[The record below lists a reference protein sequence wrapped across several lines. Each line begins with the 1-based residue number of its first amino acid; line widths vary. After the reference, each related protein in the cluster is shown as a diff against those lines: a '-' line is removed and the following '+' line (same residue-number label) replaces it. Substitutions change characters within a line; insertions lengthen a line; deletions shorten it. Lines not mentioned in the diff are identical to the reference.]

1 MIGGIEELKEIVKK
15 LITRWLLFL
24 FRRKKPQYNIIEEP
38 MQRIINIVK
47 DYLTRETN
55 NALLITGEW
64 GVGKT
69 YFFDNKLSEE
79 IKGTSIKENESVKYK
94 PIRVSLSGVTSIDDI
109 ERRIVTP
116 FLSLLRK
123 GVIELGKGAINYIL
137 SITRLKEFIPEGFSK
152 LIDEFKRTNS
162 SEINSKAN
170 RLVICFDDLER
181 VSKSFAIENL
191 IGYINNLTE
200 NYDFKIIIIGNIDK
214 IEDNN
219 FDEIKE
225 KLIGREIEYKIN
237 IEEVFDTLI
246 QGEFQSFSEYTKF
259 LQKEKNF
266 ICSFFQDYKNI
277 RTLKFILTRYH
288 DIYSQIEKIAPS
300 IEYIQLNKEALLK
313 DTLLF
318 TISISIGYK
327 EGNITRKSKEEVDNK
342 FRITRKDI
350 RRFLDDKFSSN
361 QKNDEEE
368 TILEKIK
375 SNYYYQNNFSYFF
388 YESIFNYIVGINIL
402 DEDLLD
408 KDIKEKYKISEDNTI
423 PECYITYNRI
433 NFDEVFSM
441 SNASYK
447 RLLTNMLSYVD
458 NGEYRLEHY
467 NSIYN
472 LVLSFNNPLKIKE
485 DKLKNKIIKGIK
497 KNKDKF
503 VYDSKLSDKLH
514 YIIEGSNVDKNE
526 IEIVDLCLTINS
538 EKEQEKYK
546 RDATNLIDLLKN
558 NFDHFE
564 HQVEHKYNTIPIFAY
579 INSKTIYKFYN
590 DKRDLRVRL
599 FDIFNHRC
607 IYCGKDILRV
617 EKHFYEQLQQ
627 SIQKKASQLKSGP
640 EWAAYNKFNE
650 LLKSIT
656 DHLQT
661 S

>member
-1 MIGGIEELKEIVKK
+1 MQK
-15 LITRWLLFL
+15 
-24 FRRKKPQYNIIEEP
+24 IID
-38 MQRIINIVK
+38 IVK

-69 YFFDNKLSEE
+69 YFFNNILSKE
-79 IKGTSIKENESVKYK
+79 IEKVSTKENESIKYK

-109 ERRIVTP
+109 ERRTVAELYP
-116 FLSLLRK
+116 SLNK
-123 GVIELGKGAINYIL
+123 GTKIGKGIFKFLL
-137 SITRLKEFIPEGFSK
+137 SVPKIKEYIPEIPNSDVIDSETDN
-152 LIDEFKRTNS
+152 LI
-162 SEINSKAN
+162 
-170 RLVICFDDLER
+170 ICFDDLER
-181 VSKSFAIENL
+181 RSKTFPIDSL

-200 NYDFKIIIIGNIDK
+200 NNNLKTIIIANTNK
-214 IEDNN
+214 IEDKS

-246 QGEFQSFSEYTKF
+246 QSEFQSFSEYTKF

-288 DIYSQIEKIAPS
+288 DIHSQIEIIAPS
-300 IEYIQLNKEALLK
+300 IQYIQSNKEALLK

-318 TISISIGYK
+318 AIAIAIEHKKGK
-327 EGNITRKSKEEVDNK
+327 VTRNSKEEVDNK
-342 FRITRKDI
+342 FRITRKDLQKY
-350 RRFLDDKFSSN
+350 FSKQPSSN
-361 QKNDEEE
+361 QEIKEEEE
-368 TILEKIK
+368 TILETIK
-375 SNYYYQNNFSYFF
+375 SKYYNENNFSYFF

-447 RLLTNMLSYVD
+447 CLLTSMLSYVD
-458 NGEYRLEHY
+458 NGDYRLEHY
-467 NSIYN
+467 NRIYN

-485 DKLKNKIIKGIK
+485 DELKNRIIKGMK

-503 VYDSKLSDKLH
+503 VYNPELPNKLL
-514 YIIEGSNVDKNE
+514 YIKGGNDVDENE
-526 IEIVDLCLTINS
+526 KEIIDFCLTINN

-546 RDATNLIDLLKN
+546 QDSTNLINILKN
-558 NFDHFE
+558 DFDHFE
-564 HQVEHKYNTIPIFAY
+564 HQVKHKYNTIPIFKY
-579 INSKTIYKFYN
+579 IKGKTISNFYN

-627 SIQKKASQLKSGP
+627 SIEKNATNKLKSGP
-640 EWAAYNKFNE
+640 EWFVYNNFNE
-650 LLKSIT
+650 LLKSIIKK
-656 DHLQT
+656 L
-661 S
+661 

>member
-1 MIGGIEELKEIVKK
+1 MIGGKEKLKEIVKK

-38 MQRIINIVK
+38 MEKIINIVK

-69 YFFDNKLSEE
+69 YFFDNKLSKE

-109 ERRIVTP
+109 ERRIIAELYPSLNKEVKWGKAIFKL
-116 FLSLLRK
+116 FLSIPK
-123 GVIELGKGAINYIL
+123 I
-137 SITRLKEFIPEGFSK
+137 KEYIPEIPNSDV
-152 LIDEFKRTNS
+152 IDSGTN
-162 SEINSKAN
+162 N
-170 RLVICFDDLER
+170 LVICFDDLER
-181 VSKSFAIENL
+181 ISKTFPIDSL

-200 NYDFKIIIIGNIDK
+200 NNNLKTIIIANTDK
-214 IEDNN
+214 IKDESFN
-219 FDEIKE
+219 EIKE

-246 QGEFQSFSEYTKF
+246 QGEFQSFSEYRKF
-259 LQKEKNF
+259 LQKEKEF

-277 RTLKFILTRYH
+277 RTLKFILSYYH
-288 DIYSQIEKIAPS
+288 DIFSQIEIIAPS
-300 IEYIQLNKEALLK
+300 IQYVQSNKEALLK

-318 TISISIGYK
+318 TIAISIEYK
-327 EGNITRKSKEEVDNK
+327 EGNITKNSKDEIDNTFKIDIEGITKLLHSDQPVREE
-342 FRITRKDI
+342 
-350 RRFLDDKFSSN
+350 
-361 QKNDEEE
+361 NDEPQ
-368 TILEKIK
+368 TILEAIK
-375 SNYYYQNNFSYFF
+375 SKYYNENNFNYFF
-388 YESIFNYIVGINIL
+388 YESIFNYIVGVNIL
-402 DEDLLD
+402 EEDLLD

-441 SNASYK
+441 TNATYK
-447 RLLTNMLSYVD
+447 QLLTNILSYVD

-514 YIIEGSNVDKNE
+514 YIIEGSNVNKNE

-564 HQVEHKYNTIPIFAY
+564 HQVKHKYNTIPIFAY

-627 SIQKKASQLKSGP
+627 SIEKKATNKLKSGP
-640 EWAAYNKFNE
+640 EWFVYNNFNE
-650 LLKSIT
+650 LLKSIIKK
-656 DHLQT
+656 L
-661 S
+661 